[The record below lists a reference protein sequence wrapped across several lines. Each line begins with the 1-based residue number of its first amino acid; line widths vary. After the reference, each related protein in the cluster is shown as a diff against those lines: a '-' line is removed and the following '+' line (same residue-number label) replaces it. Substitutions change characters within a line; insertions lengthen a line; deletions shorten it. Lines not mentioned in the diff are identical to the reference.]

1 MIGRI
6 NRRLENAPPQQYAKH
21 VVRVHAVGELAVGE
35 LAVGELAVGEL
46 AELVVAQ
53 MIELA
58 QFAKTWRQLLKWKP
72 ST

>member
-21 VVRVHAVGELAVGE
+21 VVRERAVGELAG
-35 LAVGELAVGEL
+35 
-46 AELVVAQ
+46 LVVAPT
-53 MIELA
+53 IELA
-58 QFAKTWRQLLKWKP
+58 QFAKTWRQLPKWKP